1 MAKQMQK
8 DVIEHAREDLGIKDD
23 PSKALSV
30 AEPPKQ
36 SLWESMKDHFID
48 RVVPEVGQMLDHKI
62 AQGAAELSQALNSQ
76 SNAYVPYG
84 TGQKPL
90 EVEGPGTSW
99 ADHVRDASQRAG
111 QQQNEME
118 R

>member
-1 MAKQMQK
+1 MS
-8 DVIEHAREDLGIKDD
+8 G
-23 PSKALSV
+23 
-30 AEPPKQ
+30 
-36 SLWESMKDHFID
+36 WERFKK
-48 RVVPEVGQMLDHKI
+48 EVGQMLEYKA

-90 EVEGPGTSW
+90 EVEGPATSYQ
-99 ADHVRDASQRAG
+99 DMLREASQRAG
-111 QQQNEME
+111 QEHDQDKGME